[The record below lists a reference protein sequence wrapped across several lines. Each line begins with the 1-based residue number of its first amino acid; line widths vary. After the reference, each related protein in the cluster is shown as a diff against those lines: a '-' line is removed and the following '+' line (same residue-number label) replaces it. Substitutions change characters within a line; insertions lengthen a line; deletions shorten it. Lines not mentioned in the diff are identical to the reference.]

1 MSTHGRSGN
10 CTPGPDLVNL
20 STPTPGAADD
30 ICPAGHQ
37 ILEAD
42 LHPLTGFTIG
52 ITAARRREEFGAA
65 LQRRG
70 ATVLYGPAI
79 QIVPVEDDEALREVT
94 LGCLA
99 EPPDIVVATTG
110 IGFRAW
116 IEAADG
122 WGVGENLLEQMGR
135 AWLLARGPKARGA
148 MRAAG
153 LHGEWSPASESSS
166 EVLQRLLEQDLRGL
180 RVAIQL
186 HGEPVPDL
194 VQALRAAGATVVEV
208 QVYRWRPPA
217 DIAPLAKLCRA
228 VADRTL
234 DAVTFT
240 SAPAAASFLLTAQQL
255 GIEHQTRDAM
265 RQDVLVFAVGPVT
278 AAPLDRL
285 DIRVIQPDRARLGSM
300 IRKILTEVPAR
311 RTRNLLLA
319 GHQMQ
324 IRGQGIVIDGQF
336 LNLPPTSMALL
347 HLLTAHPGQVISRTD
362 LAGALPGSSTDEHAV
377 EMAIGRLR
385 TSLGDPRVV
394 QTVLK
399 RGYRIAFDPE
409 SDLPGFPSHST
420 CSDAAHTSLT
430 SRSG

>member
-1 MSTHGRSGN
+1 MS
-10 CTPGPDLVNL
+10 DFMNL
-20 STPTPGAADD
+20 PMQSRGGADD
-30 ICPAGHQ
+30 SSSAGDPIQ
-37 ILEAD
+37 GAGLD
-42 LHPLTGFTIG
+42 PLTGFTVG

-70 ATVLYGPAI
+70 ATVVYGPAI

-99 EPPDIVVATTG
+99 EPPDIIVATTG

-122 WGVGENLLEQMGR
+122 WGVGEILLEQMGR
-135 AWLLARGPKARGA
+135 ASLLARGPKARGA

-166 EVLQRLLEQDLRGL
+166 EVLEQLLRQDLRGL

-194 VQALRAAGATVVEV
+194 VQALRAGGATVVEV

-217 DIAPLAKLCRA
+217 DIAPLARLCRA
-228 VADRTL
+228 VADRAV

-240 SAPAAASFLLTAQQL
+240 SAPAAASFLLTAERL
-255 GIEHQTRDAM
+255 GIERQTRDAM
-265 RQDVLVFAVGPVT
+265 VRDVLVFAVGPVT
-278 AAPLDRL
+278 AAPLERIDVG
-285 DIRVIQPDRARLGSM
+285 VIQPERARLGSM
-300 IRKILTEVPAR
+300 IREIVAEVPAR
-311 RTRNLLLA
+311 RMRDVVAA
-319 GHQMQ
+319 GHRMQ
-324 IRGQGIVIDGQF
+324 IRGQAVVIDGR
-336 LNLPPTSMALL
+336 LLALPPTSMALL
-347 HLLTAHPGQVISRTD
+347 RLLTANPGQVVSRSE
-362 LAGALPGSSTDEHAV
+362 LASALTGSSTDEHAV

-394 QTVLK
+394 QTVVK
-399 RGYRIAFDPE
+399 RGYRIAVE
-409 SDLPGFPSHST
+409 SKSDTAGFAQDSD
-420 CSDAAHTSLT
+420 CSDAGRTSLAAR
-430 SRSG
+430 SRR